1 MPKEVIHCSP
11 TEQVHVGWDR
21 DGHVQIASL
30 GDPRHSGEP
39 GVDEGMGA
47 GSFVDLTRLQINLL
61 IRNLRRARDAAYGR
75 DE

>member
-1 MPKEVIHCSP
+1 MPKEVINISAD
-11 TEQVHVGWDR
+11 EQIHVGWDK

-30 GDPRHSGEP
+30 GDPRGAGEP

-47 GSFVDLTRLQINLL
+47 GSFVDLNRVQINEL